1 MEFFQALLRR
11 AAEPRPNLGTMDLKV
26 GYLCWRPKV
35 PDEPQWKA
43 LSQIVEA
50 MGKPDGMHVLMLSGI
65 ANDGVKTQPDMVLRR
80 LEQLALMG
88 ATISWGHLACFS
100 VVEGLTVH
108 EKGMGSTLFN
118 RHVQELVLP
127 ARAGEPAWHCWNVQM
142 QNPMAPFMDWMY
154 TARGILLP
162 LLASELETNPQ
173 VKVIGGLFN
182 CSKCSISKALHEHHS
197 KTHVTG
203 EGDTVVLVG
212 GKQLPLEAS
221 RPVEQKS
228 KSTTLTFH
236 VSVPWKIKIPA
247 VFDISERESPSFAEE
262 EQEGDWDNDD
272 SESVSSAGAES
283 DHESVFFS
291 EQLSR
296 EIDEQFRVISQA
308 RESLDEQFRLFRER
322 VLVDQPSEGKMPKED
337 AGQRYDWDGRS
348 MSHEKFLEKY
358 EGNGDWEWKQARPA
372 TDDIASVTSYF
383 DQETSSKSWKAL
395 ERLLFKGVGTV
406 STAVVFE
413 MIVNSFYTPLRIRAS
428 YLEGKGYE
436 RTRIVTESQIGQME
450 ATWQRWMEEEEFTI
464 EQRKQRWKK
473 RYNLFCL
480 LADKHVRCMQLAR
493 LLMREG
499 VADLRLFTRSVRA
512 LVRSKT
518 FFRHQENH
526 RHQEPMHQMIFQNRS
541 PSSRRAR
548 DRSRSHR
555 RR

>member
-1 MEFFQALLRR
+1 
-11 AAEPRPNLGTMDLKV
+11 MDLKV
-26 GYLCWRPKV
+26 GYLCWRSRAPE
-35 PDEPQWKA
+35 EPQWKV
-43 LSQIVEA
+43 LREIVES
-50 MGKPDGMHVLMLSGI
+50 MGKPGGMHVLMLSGI
-65 ANDGVKTQPDMVLRR
+65 ANAGCYHGVKTQPDMRR
-80 LEQLALMG
+80 LEQLVSMG
-88 ATISWGHLACFS
+88 AMISWEHPACFS
-100 VVEGLTVH
+100 VVEGAAVH
-108 EKGMGSTLFN
+108 EKGMGPTLFH

-142 QNPMAPFMDWMY
+142 QNPTSPLMDWGI

-162 LLASELETNPQ
+162 QLASQLESNPQ
-173 VKVIGGLFN
+173 VKVIGGSFMQ
-182 CSKCSISKALHEHHS
+182 SKLSISAALREHHP
-197 KTHVTG
+197 KTHVSG
-203 EGDTVVLVG
+203 EGDNVVLVG
-212 GKQLPLEAS
+212 GKQ
-221 RPVEQKS
+221 PVEQKS
-228 KSTTLTFH
+228 KSTTLTFQ
-236 VSVPWKIKIPA
+236 VSVPWQIKMPA
-247 VFDISERESPSFAEE
+247 VLISELESLSLAEK
-262 EQEGDWDNDD
+262 EQEADWNDD
-272 SESVSSAGAES
+272 DSDSVSSEGAES
-283 DHESVFFS
+283 DHESVPLP
-291 EQLSR
+291 EQVSR
-296 EIDEQFRVISQA
+296 EIDEH
-308 RESLDEQFRLFRER
+308 FRLKRERER

-337 AGQRYDWDGRS
+337 ACQRYDWDGRS

-383 DQETSSKSWKAL
+383 DHETSSKSWKAL

-436 RTRIVTESQIGQME
+436 RTRILTESQIGQME

-480 LADKHVRCMQLAR
+480 LANKHVRCMQLAR

-499 VADLRLFTRSVRA
+499 VADIRLFTRSVRA

-518 FFRHQENH
+518 FYRDQENH